1 LLKWGLIGAGDI
13 VRKRVAAALRDAKGS
28 GLVAVSRARA
38 DLAES
43 FAASIGV
50 RKWHARWED
59 LIVDPNIDAVY
70 VATPVRYHAE
80 QSIAAAQAGKHVLC
94 EKPMAITLADC
105 DRMIDA
111 GRANGVKLG
120 IAYYRHFYPLVARIK
135 SLLDAGEI
143 GTPVVAQMEAFER
156 FNPQPDDPRS
166 WLLQRSEA
174 GGGPMMDFGCH
185 RVEVLLSLFGPLRSA
200 SGIAAN
206 VVYSREVEDTAV
218 ALLRFERGMC
228 ATVTVT
234 HGAAEPQDTLR
245 IFGTTG
251 SIHVPVLN
259 RSDLRIVRGS
269 ETSHESHPPPANLHQ
284 PLIQDFV
291 DAIAAGRSPAVTGE
305 VGRAVAVATSFAAL

>member
-1 LLKWGLIGAGDI
+1 
-13 VRKRVAAALRDAKGS
+13 
-28 GLVAVSRARA
+28 
-38 DLAES
+38 
-43 FAASIGV
+43 
-50 RKWHARWED
+50 
-59 LIVDPNIDAVY
+59 
-70 VATPVRYHAE
+70 
-80 QSIAAAQAGKHVLC
+80 
-94 EKPMAITLADC
+94 
-105 DRMIDA
+105 
-111 GRANGVKLG
+111 
-120 IAYYRHFYPLVARIK
+120 
-135 SLLDAGEI
+135 
-143 GTPVVAQMEAFER
+143 MEAFER

-185 RVEVLLSLFGPLRSA
+185 RVEVLLSLFGPLRLA
-200 SGIAAN
+200 SGVAAN

-218 ALLRFERGMC
+218 ALLQFERGVC

-269 ETSHESHPPPANLHQ
+269 ETSLESHPPPANLHQ

-291 DAIAAGRSPAVTGE
+291 DAVAAGRSPAVTGE